1 MEGCWSWAG
10 GDRGDWSE
18 AAVVETKVP
27 SGTRQADGKT
37 LSHEEERVLAE
48 VLAAMRAVR
57 HGYIQLT
64 VQNARVIQIDTT
76 EKHRLV

>member
-1 MEGCWSWAG
+1 MCGVP
-10 GDRGDWSE
+10 DIDQRE
-18 AAVVETKVP
+18 AAVVETSSPLAVL
-27 SGTRQADGKT
+27 RADERG

-57 HGYIQLT
+57 HGHIQLT
-64 VQNARVIQIDTT
+64 VQDARVVQIDRT

>member
-1 MEGCWSWAG
+1 M
-10 GDRGDWSE
+10 
-18 AAVVETKVP
+18 VETNVP
-27 SGTRQADGKT
+27 PATPRAAEQG
-37 LSHEEERVLAE
+37 LSHEEDRVLAE

>member
-1 MEGCWSWAG
+1 M
-10 GDRGDWSE
+10 E
-18 AAVVETKVP
+18 AAMVETKVP
-27 SGTRQADGKT
+27 LPTPRAGEQG

-64 VQNARVIQIDTT
+64 VQDARVIQIDTT